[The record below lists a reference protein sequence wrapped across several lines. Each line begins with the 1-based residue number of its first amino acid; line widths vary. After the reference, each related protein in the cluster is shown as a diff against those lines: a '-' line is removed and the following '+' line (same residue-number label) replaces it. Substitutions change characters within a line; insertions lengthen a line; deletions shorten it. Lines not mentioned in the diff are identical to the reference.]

1 MDPSVTEGIVGSDGS
16 ITISGE
22 PADDLPEGDIVLTV
36 PGYGYTIDNTIS
48 LMRGDHTVMISL
60 ELEEDKEE
68 PQTD

>member
-1 MDPSVTEGIVGSDGS
+1 
-16 ITISGE
+16 
-22 PADDLPEGDIVLTV
+22 VLTV

-48 LMRGDHTVMISL
+48 LMRGDHAVMISL